1 MTGWRQDVC
10 AGGSTATATAGHGG
24 LTLLDGA
31 LSVEHVEVPTDGSRR
46 QSQACG
52 EVARRERAML
62 GDRLPDPVAGARI
75 ETERCGVGPVR
86 TIRRML
92 IGDKHNSSVT

>member
-1 MTGWRQDVC
+1 MPGWRQDVC
-10 AGGSTATATAGHGG
+10 AGGSTATATASPGG

-31 LSVEHVEVPTDGSRR
+31 LFAEDVEVPTDSSRR

-52 EVARRERAML
+52 EVTRREGAML
-62 GDRLPDPVAGARI
+62 GDRLPDPVAGARV
-75 ETERCGVGPVR
+75 ETVRCGVCPVHTSR
-86 TIRRML
+86 NML